1 MTNNNDEET
10 GDVLVT
16 EKAIRWLDGV
26 DIQTGTITQENHPL
40 KGVSIAGKTLIM
52 PKSTGS
58 TVGTYR
64 LFALVKNRKAP
75 KKIVLKEFDAIT
87 LPAILFGVEVEIE
100 KICKKDERGVY
111 VDEADV
117 LGLPSELLGYLK
129 KEAELA
135 GSERLVPVTSAQI
148 SGVSYKTATDAGLDF
163 IENFAEKGYK
173 VRVPT
178 TLNPAGMDF
187 DDWETMGIPESF
199 AVKQKRIAGA
209 LLKLGVTPTFTC
221 TPYLCGNVPMF
232 GDHIAWAESS
242 AVIFA
247 NSVLGARTEREGSA
261 KSLIAAI
268 CGLTSMCGAHLM
280 ENRIPTH
287 IIDLDFMPKTLN
299 EYSLIGIFIGEK
311 FGTGRQRCVPYF
323 RFKDKKLTLD
333 QLKALGAGLATSG
346 SISVYHVENVTPEAK
361 TGLITPENAEE
372 AFKCSKEEIKATM
385 EKLTTTG
392 DKPDLITLGC
402 PHASIIEISK
412 IAENL
417 KEKQL
422 KIPLW
427 VCTSKPVKEV
437 AKRQGFERVIKKSGG
452 LIVADACMVVAP
464 LEIMGYKTIGT
475 NSSKAAYYLKSLS
488 GLDVV
493 IAPSKELIKM
503 AT

>member
-1 MTNNNDEET
+1 MTDNNDEET
-10 GDVLVT
+10 GDVLET

-26 DIQTGTITQENHPL
+26 DIQTGIITQEDHPL
-40 KGVSIAGKTLIM
+40 EGVSMAGKTLIM
-52 PKSTGS
+52 PKSAGS

-64 LFALVKNRKAP
+64 LFALIKNRKAP
-75 KKIVLKEFDAIT
+75 KKIVLKEYDAIT
-87 LPAILFGVEVEIE
+87 LPAILFGVEVEITRT
-100 KICKKDERGVY
+100 CKKNERGVY

-117 LGLPSELLGYLK
+117 LGLPSEFLDYLK

-148 SGVSYKTATDAGLDF
+148 SGVSYKTITDAGLDF
-163 IENFAEKGYK
+163 IQSFVEKGYK
-173 VRVPT
+173 VRVLT

-187 DDWETMGIPESF
+187 DEWKTMGVPENF
-199 AVKQKRIAGA
+199 AVKQKRIAKA
-209 LLKLGVTPTFTC
+209 FLKLGVTPTFTC

-287 IIDLDFMPKTLN
+287 IINLDFMPKTLN
-299 EYSLIGIFIGEK
+299 EYSLIGMFIGEK
-311 FGTGRQRCVPYF
+311 FGSGQQRCTPYL
-323 RFKDKKLTLD
+323 RFKSKKLTLD

-361 TGLITPENAEE
+361 TSLITPENAEE
-372 AFKCSKEEIKATM
+372 TFKCSKEEIKAIM
-385 EKLTTTG
+385 KKLTTTG
-392 DKPDLITLGC
+392 EKPDLITLGC
-402 PHASIIEISK
+402 PHASITEISE
-412 IAENL
+412 IAETL
-417 KEKQL
+417 KEKRL

-427 VCTSKPVKEV
+427 VCTSKPVKEI
-437 AKRQGFERVIKKSGG
+437 AKRQGFERIIKRSGG
-452 LIVADACMVVAP
+452 LIVADTCMVVAP
-464 LEIMGYKTIGT
+464 LEMMGYKIIGT
-475 NSSKAAYYLKSLS
+475 NSSKAAHYLKSLS

-493 IAPSKELIKM
+493 IASLKELIEI